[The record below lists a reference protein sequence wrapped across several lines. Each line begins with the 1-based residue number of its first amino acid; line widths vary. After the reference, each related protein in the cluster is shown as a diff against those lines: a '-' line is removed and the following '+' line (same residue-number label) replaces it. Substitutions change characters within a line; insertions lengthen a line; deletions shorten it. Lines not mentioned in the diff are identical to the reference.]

1 MKLKRESLYKLMACL
16 FPIFILMLV
25 EILLRVFNYGRDLSL
40 FVQDKRQPYLLHLN
54 NKVSLRYFLNESNA
68 TNGNVER
75 FFKKKP
81 DGLVRIFVQGES
93 TAVGFPYFHNG
104 AFPRMMEYQL
114 RTDFPTL
121 KLELI
126 NLSMTALNSYALY
139 DFVDEI
145 IEQRPDAVVINVGHN
160 EYYGALGVG
169 STSSYGSNV
178 FISRLGIELR
188 KTKIGQLISA
198 FFSSFSFERDNSDY
212 SQTLMK
218 RMVRSQEIPF
228 KSDIYYAGLMQF
240 EKNLDDAL
248 AKYEEAGIL
257 VFLTNTISNLKDQK
271 PFLSIGSDKREN
283 AATCFI
289 EAEKYYK
296 KGDYFNAK
304 QKYLQAKELDVLR
317 FRAPEEINRI
327 IKELSDKYNCVE
339 FVDVNKFVENSLS
352 DGIIGKEI
360 MLEHLH
366 PNLRGH
372 YLITEAILT
381 GFQRRSFLYSSDSI
395 CYKPLSFGD
404 LPLTP
409 VDSIKGVYATLLL
422 KEGWPFDEPIEKDAI
437 PENKTMEEAIAGGFA
452 VNTLKW
458 ELGMTKLLD
467 YYISIH
473 NYEMAIKVCEGFIL
487 EYPHEIMFYER
498 LVNLY
503 IDAGKCDEAVCNANR
518 LCQYDGDYSKVIQ
531 KLVICLLKKDEPT
544 KALPFIDYIISKRS
558 SVDFKPMRDVVE
570 KIIFYKA
577 KLSLEERSDSKK
589 KIFSLYKM
597 IGNEEAAKKYEN

>member
-54 NKVSLRYFLNESNA
+54 EKVSFRYFINENNA
-68 TNGNVER
+68 TNGNIER

-81 DGLVRIFVQGES
+81 DGAVRIFVQGES

-114 RTDFPTL
+114 RTDFPNL
-121 KLELI
+121 ELELI

-145 IEQRPDAVVINVGHN
+145 IEQKPDAVVINVGHN

-198 FFSSFSFERDNSDY
+198 FFSNFSFEKNNSDY

-218 RMVRSQEIPF
+218 RMVKSQEIPL
-228 KSDIYYAGLMQF
+228 KSDIYYAGLKQF
-240 EKNLDDAL
+240 EKNLNDAL

-271 PFLSIGSDKREN
+271 PFLSIGTGEIEN
-283 AATCFI
+283 ALACFM
-289 EAEKYYK
+289 EADKYYK
-296 KGDYFNAK
+296 KGDYSKAK

-317 FRAPEEINRI
+317 FRAPEEINHI
-327 IKELSDKYNCVE
+327 IKKMSEKYKCVE
-339 FVDVNKFVENSLS
+339 FVDVNNFVESNLK

-366 PNLRGH
+366 PNLKGH
-372 YLITEAILT
+372 YLITEAVLT

-395 CYKPLSFGD
+395 RYKPLSFGD

-409 VDSIKGVYATLLL
+409 VDSIKGAYATLLL
-422 KEGWPFDEPIEKDAI
+422 KEGWPFEEPIGEDAI
-437 PENKTMEEAIAGGFA
+437 SENKTMEEAIAGGFA

-458 ELGMTKLLD
+458 ELGMAKLLD
-467 YYISIH
+467 YYVSIQ

-487 EYPHEIMFYER
+487 EYPHELVFYER
-498 LVNLY
+498 LINLY
-503 IDAGKCDEAVCNANR
+503 IDAGKCDEAVRNANR
-518 LCQYDGDYSKVIQ
+518 LCQYDGDYSNIIQ
-531 KLVICLLKKDEPT
+531 RLIIYLLKKDEPT

-558 SVDFKPMRDVVE
+558 SVDFKPMRDIVE
-570 KIIFYKA
+570 QIIFYKA
-577 KLSLEERSDSKK
+577 KLSMKEKSDSKK

-597 IGNEEAAKKYEN
+597 IGNEEAAKRYEN